1 MSADTASPPR
11 SQQRR
16 ALGLSTLAFTLC
28 FAVWTIFS
36 ILGVRLKQEFGLSD
50 TQLGLLMATPV
61 LTGSV
66 SRLLLGLWTD
76 RFGGRRVFSLLML
89 VSAAC
94 VYLLTF
100 ATSYAMLLL
109 AALGVGLAGGG
120 FIVGVAYTSTW
131 YGAGQQGTALGIF
144 GAGNVGAAITNFA
157 APFLLLAMGWQ
168 GTALVYATVLA
179 LAGIAFWVLA
189 KEDPAH
195 AERRAPVPLKV
206 QLAPLSELRVW
217 RFSLYYFFVFG
228 GFVALALWLP
238 HYLMEVYGLGIA
250 AAGMVAAL
258 YSLPASLFRILGGVL
273 SDRIGARR
281 VMYWTLGISALCL
294 LVLSYPPSRFMI
306 EGVRGE
312 VSFSLVITLPLFIV
326 LIFVLGF
333 FMSLGKA
340 AVFKH
345 IPVYYPDHVGA
356 VGGVVGMV
364 GGLGGFLLPLTFG
377 MLNDVVGIWQS
388 CFMLLFVVV
397 IAALAWMHY
406 AITRADNQSWGKAPR
421 STDLPELAAPRS
433 LVLTEWHPE
442 DATFWQTTG
451 ARIARRNLWI
461 SIPNLLLA
469 FAVWSIWSILV
480 VRLPQLGFG
489 YSPNQLFWLAALPSL
504 SGATLR
510 IFYSFMVPIFGGR
523 RWTAISTASLLLP
536 CLWIGVAVQHPDTP
550 YSVMLILALLCGFG
564 GGNFASSMANIS
576 FFYPQA
582 QKGTAMGLNAGLG
595 NLGVSAL
602 QLIGPLVIATSVLGP
617 MAGGPLTVTQGVH
630 AGESVWLQNL
640 AFIWVPLIVIAA
652 LAAWFG
658 MNDIASAKS
667 SFRDQAVI
675 FKRQH
680 NWLMSWLYL
689 GTFGSFI
696 GFAAGFPLLSG
707 MQFPDVDPTRYAFL
721 GPLVGALARPL
732 GGWLAD
738 RLGGARVTLWNFAL
752 MVAGVLGVLLFLPG
766 ASLSQDPGQSGSFVG
781 FFLMFLILFIATGI
795 GNGSTY
801 RMVPVIFFNQR
812 RQALGDDHLEQVRT
826 EANRESAAV
835 LGFISAMAAYGG
847 FFIPKSYGTAM
858 ALSGSVAP
866 ALYGFIFFY
875 LSCMALTWWFYARRN
890 APAPC

>member
-1 MSADTASPPR
+1 MRADTASPPR

-36 ILGVRLKQEFGLSD
+36 IIGIHLRHEFGLSD

-61 LTGSV
+61 LTGSI
-66 SRLLLGLWTD
+66 SRLFLGIWTD

-120 FIVGVAYTSTW
+120 FIAGVAYTSAW
-131 YGAGQQGTALGIF
+131 YSADRQGTALGIF

-179 LAGIAFWVLA
+179 LAGVAFFVLA
-189 KEDPAH
+189 KEDPQH
-195 AERRAPVPLKV
+195 AQRRAPVPLKT
-206 QLAPLSELRVW
+206 QLAPLAEMRVW

-258 YSLPASLFRILGGVL
+258 YSVPASLFRILGGVM

-294 LVLSYPPSRFMI
+294 LVLSYPPSRFLVD
-306 EGVRGE
+306 GVRGE
-312 VSFSLVITLPLFIV
+312 VSFALSTPLSLFIV

-345 IPVYYPDHVGA
+345 IPVYYPHHVGA

-364 GGLGGFLLPLTFG
+364 GGLGGFFLPLTFG

-406 AITRADNQSWGKAPR
+406 AITRADNKSWGRAER
-421 STDLPELAAPRS
+421 STDLPELAAPS
-433 LVLTEWHPE
+433 AMTLTEWHPE
-442 DATFWQTTG
+442 DETFWQTTG

-582 QKGTAMGLNAGLG
+582 KKGTAMGLNAGLG

-617 MAGGPLTVTQGVH
+617 MAGDPLIAQQG
-630 AGESVWLQNL
+630 AYTGEPVWLQNI
-640 AFIWVPLIVIAA
+640 AFIWVPLIAIAA
-652 LAAWFG
+652 IAAWFG
-658 MNDIASAKS
+658 MHDIASAKS

-675 FKRQH
+675 FKRLH

-738 RLGGARVTLWNFAL
+738 RLGGARVTLWNFGL
-752 MVAGVLGVLLFLPG
+752 MVAGVLGVLFFLPG
-766 ASLSQDPGQSGSFVG
+766 GDQGQSGSFVG
-781 FFLMFLILFIATGI
+781 FFLMFLILFVATGI

-812 RQALGDDHLEQVRT
+812 RQALGEGHLERVRT

-835 LGFISAMAAYGG
+835 LGFISAVAAYGG
-847 FFIPKSYGTAM
+847 FFIPKAYGTAT

-866 ALYGFIFFY
+866 ALYGFILFY
-875 LSCMALTWWFYARRN
+875 LSCMVLTWWYYARRN

>member
-1 MSADTASPPR
+1 MSADTASPPQ

-36 ILGVRLKQEFGLSD
+36 IIGVRLKQEFGLSD

-258 YSLPASLFRILGGVL
+258 YSVPASLFRILGGVL

-356 VGGVVGMV
+356 VGGVVG
-364 GGLGGFLLPLTFG
+364 GLGGFLLPLTFG
-377 MLNDVVGIWQS
+377 MLNDVAGIWQS

-602 QLIGPLVIATSVLGP
+602 QLIGPLVIAGSVLSP

-707 MQFPDVDPTRYAFL
+707 MQFPNVDPTRYAFL

-752 MVAGVLGVLLFLPG
+752 MVAGVLGVLLFLPSG
-766 ASLSQDPGQSGSFVG
+766 SLSQDPGQSGSFVG

-875 LSCMALTWWFYARRN
+875 LSCMALTWWYYARRN